1 MLSLEYKEMLK
12 RNKKRG
18 SYGDFL
24 LSQCATNKF
33 GYFSMQRVTSH
44 RVSLSLIVYSSSSWK
59 KNFFKCPFFF
69 YPLKETKFRFAPFV
83 PLSLPL

>member
-33 GYFSMQRVTSH
+33 RYFSMQRGTSH

-59 KNFFKCPFFF
+59 KTSSNALSFFIP
-69 YPLKETKFRFAPFV
+69 
-83 PLSLPL
+83 